1 MLTALLLL
9 LAVWQTATDH
19 YLLLL
24 SALVLATLLEP
35 IPATIVGSLCGM
47 MTDILTPEHGGYF
60 AVTATVVCF
69 FISKLFEMRWRR
81 YWLSATIISSTAV
94 LITVCGYFCLFRLAA
109 IPDWSVLFLRHY
121 LPRIGLTTACSVP
134 LYGVFHRIIR

>member
-47 MTDILTPEHGGYF
+47 MTDMLTPEHSGYF
-60 AVTATVVCF
+60 AVTATIVCF

-81 YWLSATIISSTAV
+81 YWLSAAVISSSAV

-109 IPDWSVLFLRHY
+109 IPDWDVLFVRHY
-121 LPRIGLTTACSVP
+121 LPGIGLTTACSVP

>member
-1 MLTALLLL
+1 MLAAQLLL

-24 SALVLATLLEP
+24 SALVLAALLEP
-35 IPATIVGSLCGM
+35 IPATIAGSLCGM
-47 MTDILTPEHGGYF
+47 MTDMLTPEHGGYF

-81 YWLSATIISSTAV
+81 YWLSAAIISSSAV
-94 LITVCGYFCLFRLAA
+94 LIIVCGYFCLFRLAA
-109 IPDWSVLFLRHY
+109 VPDWSVLFLRHY
-121 LPRIGLTTACSVP
+121 LPGIGLTTACSVP
-134 LYGVFHRIIR
+134 LYGLFHRIIR